1 MDILPKIFRCKKA
14 DFAALI
20 NYGFNSTPQ
29 GYVYQRQLSKSHLL
43 LTFTV
48 SSTGQLSAAMT
59 DPVTDEPYV
68 LHLVEAAVGS
78 FIGTVRQEYEAA
90 LRAIADSCFVTE
102 IFQSE
107 QTKAIIAY
115 VQQTY
120 QCRLEHLWPETPE
133 NAVWRRKDN
142 AKWFG
147 VVLTVPKNKLG
158 YATSTPVEIID
169 LHAAPEQVA
178 AYITRKHYYPGWHMN
193 KKHWY
198 TIILDNSLPT
208 EEICKRIDESF
219 ASVARAV
226 KHPARKQSV

>member
-1 MDILPKIFRCKKA
+1 MDILQKIFHYKKA
-14 DFAALI
+14 DFPSLI
-20 NYGFNSTPQ
+20 PYGFSSTPA
-29 GYVYQRQLSKSHLL
+29 GYIYQQQLPKSHLL

-48 SSTGQLSAAMT
+48 SRTGRLSAALT
-59 DPVTDEPYV
+59 DPATDEPYV
-68 LHLVEAAVGS
+68 LHLMEYAVGS
-78 FIGTVRQEYEAA
+78 FIGTVRQEYEEA
-90 LRAIADSCFVTE
+90 LRAIAGSCFVTE
-102 IFQSE
+102 IFQGR

-120 QCRLEHLWPETPE
+120 QCQLEHLWPDAPE

-147 VVLTVPKNKLG
+147 VLLTVPKNKLG
-158 YATSTPVEIID
+158 YADSEPVEIID

-178 AYITRKHYYPGWHMN
+178 DYIARKHCYPGWHMN

-208 EEICKRIDESF
+208 AEICKRIDESYG
-219 ASVARAV
+219 SVANAA
-226 KHPARKQSV
+226 KHTAHK

>member
-1 MDILPKIFRCKKA
+1 MDILQKIFRYKKA
-14 DFAALI
+14 DFSSLI
-20 NYGFNSTPQ
+20 AYGFNATPQ
-29 GYVYQRQLSKSHLL
+29 GYIYQQQLSKSHLL

-48 SSTGQLSAAMT
+48 SQTGQPSAALT

-68 LHLVEAAVGS
+68 LHLMEYAVGS

-90 LRAIADSCFVTE
+90 LHAIADSCFVTE

-107 QTKAIIAY
+107 QTKAIAAY

-120 QCRLEHLWPETPE
+120 QCRLEHLWPDAPE
-133 NAVWRRKDN
+133 NAIWRRQDN

-147 VVLTVPKNKLG
+147 AVLTVPKNKLG
-158 YATSTPVEIID
+158 YAENTPVEIID

-219 ASVARAV
+219 ASVANPA
-226 KHPARKQSV
+226 KHTARK

>member
-1 MDILPKIFRCKKA
+1 MDILQKIFRYKKA
-14 DFAALI
+14 DFSSLI
-20 NYGFNSTPQ
+20 TYGFQNTTA
-29 GYVYQRQLSKSHLL
+29 GYVYQQQLSKSHLL

-48 SSTGQLSAAMT
+48 SKTGQLSAALT
-59 DPVTDEPYV
+59 DPVTNEPYI
-68 LHLVEAAVGS
+68 LHLVESAAGS
-78 FIGTVRQEYEAA
+78 FIGTVRQEYEEA
-90 LRAIADSCFVTE
+90 LHAIADSCFVTE
-102 IFQSE
+102 IFKNE

-120 QCRLEHLWPETPE
+120 QCQLEHLWPETPE
-133 NAVWRRKDN
+133 NSVWRRKDN
-142 AKWFG
+142 SKWFG
-147 VVLTVPKNKLG
+147 ALLTVAKNKLG
-158 YATSTPVEIID
+158 CAESDMVEIID

-219 ASVARAV
+219 ISVANTV
-226 KHPARKQSV
+226 KHPARK